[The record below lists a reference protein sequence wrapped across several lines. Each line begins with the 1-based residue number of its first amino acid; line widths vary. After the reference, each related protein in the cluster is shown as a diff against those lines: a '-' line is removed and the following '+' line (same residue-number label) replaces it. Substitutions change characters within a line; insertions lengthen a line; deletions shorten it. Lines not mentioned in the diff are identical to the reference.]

1 MLVDIHGKQ
10 MEVTPAL
17 KSYTLDKVSVLNKY
31 LDGHIRAHFTLS
43 VSKKFRQRVDV
54 SVSINGAH
62 FKGSDESEDM
72 YASIDNVM
80 DKIARQARKFK
91 EKRKSHHPAR
101 KSDEHVPIEE
111 DETALQEVIRENMDT
126 AEQMSDEEA
135 IENLRRSNTH
145 FMVYRVKGS
154 DGMRVAYFRKDGN
167 IGILEY

>member
-62 FKGSDESEDM
+62 FKGSDETEDM
-72 YASIDNVM
+72 YASIDSVM
-80 DKIARQARKFK
+80 DKIVRQARKFK
-91 EKRKSHHPAR
+91 EKRKSHHPAK
-101 KSDEHVPIEE
+101 KSDEQVPIEE
-111 DETALQEVIRENMDT
+111 DETALQEVIKENMDQ
-126 AEQMSDEEA
+126 AEQMSDDEA
-135 IENLRRSNTH
+135 IEKLRASNTH
-145 FMVYRVKGS
+145 FVVYRVKGS

-167 IGILEY
+167 IGVLEY